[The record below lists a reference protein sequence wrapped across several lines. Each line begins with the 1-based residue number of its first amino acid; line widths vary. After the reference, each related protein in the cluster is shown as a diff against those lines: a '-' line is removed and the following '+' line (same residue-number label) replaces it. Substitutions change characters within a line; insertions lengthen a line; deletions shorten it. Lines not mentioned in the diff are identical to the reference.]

1 MAMPE
6 WVKKELRDN
15 FANASRAGRRA
26 VRTEPRAATAAYRAR
41 DEALHVK
48 LTNGAAFTIPVKL
61 IPALA
66 RAAARDIGTVEVLGR
81 GGGPKER
88 PQGRPATGA
97 GGSRPSLGPDGRRG
111 DYISCERRSSPTSRP
126 PIVGTRRPRSASRTY
141 TDSSI
146 SATQR
151 SSFISTCRPGAR
163 ERAQRRNPAAPEAG
177 YRFLPTGGRV
187 SSLVTSSRRTRTV
200 PGTELNW

>member
-15 FANASRAGRRA
+15 FAKASRAGRRA
-26 VRTEPRAATAAYRAR
+26 ARAAPRAATAAYRAR

-126 PIVGTRRPRSASRTY
+126 LLLGRGDQEAL
-141 TDSSI
+141 
-146 SATQR
+146 
-151 SSFISTCRPGAR
+151 
-163 ERAQRRNPAAPEAG
+163 RA
-177 YRFLPTGGRV
+177 
-187 SSLVTSSRRTRTV
+187 RTRTPRSLRRNAAALSQLAV
-200 PGTELNW
+200 LARGNGRSAVIQPPLKPVTAFCPQAAGFPLS